1 MENSNSYNTLSLAFL
16 GDAVYSLMVRERI
29 IKESGLPAGKLH
41 KLSVEAVNAAAQSEA
56 ARKILPLLFDEEA
69 DIFRRGRNSHPH
81 HSPRNQSE
89 GDYHYATGLEAL
101 FGWLYLKGRNERLRE
116 LFEIINENNSQR

>member
-16 GDAVYSLMVRERI
+16 GDAVYSLMVREQLV
-29 IKESGLPAGKLH
+29 KESGLPAGKLH
-41 KLSVEAVNAAAQSEA
+41 KKSVDSVNAAAQSEA
-56 ARKILPLLFDEEA
+56 AKKILSVLSEEET
-69 DIFRRGRNSHPH
+69 DVFKRGRNAHPH

-101 FGWLYLKGRNERLRE
+101 FGWLYLEGRSERLSE
-116 LFEIINENNSQR
+116 LFEIINKD